1 MTLFL
6 MYTKLVIKNEIIDGE
21 KYYIKTI
28 LRIIVLSVEYLYV
41 ILGTRNVC

>member
-1 MTLFL
+1 MAL
-6 MYTKLVIKNEIIDGE
+6 KLVIENEIIDGE

-28 LRIIVLSVEYLYV
+28 LWKILLSVGYLYV